1 MFRVAGQRQVRITTG
16 GVARAGRG
24 RRRINQTEQDDMR
37 GFLGGIVLG
46 LVLCG
51 VGLAALSVWS
61 PLAPAPEL
69 MPAAVQPK
77 TPAGAEPGRVALSAD
92 PVGRHAPP
100 VSPAAH
106 QPQAGDVTGI
116 AAIQS
121 RIENHPAAGTNADA
135 PAAPRADAARVA
147 VPQRSDP
154 VLPGKTPG
162 AAPQPPER
170 EQGGGADTVAPA
182 GIGAADRLDPAER
195 LFAGG
200 GGERLPSAIS
210 VTRDSAV
217 DGEAPAAVVPQTVS
231 DPAPQAPALSAPV
244 PDIAD
249 EPDLVADTDVA
260 SPTVPQVLA
269 RTAVT
274 PAPPITVAPSPD
286 AVTQVSDQPEP
297 TLPRIAPLPQA
308 GVERDVTRPRIG
320 TPVIPLTERD
330 KPISSPQG
338 ETGQTT
344 DMPPLRKYAE
354 PFANAGGAP
363 VMSIILTDQGDVLQ
377 ALDILRD
384 LPFPVSIAV
393 DPAMPDAAARMA
405 QYRGAGHEV
414 MARIGMPDFAT
425 ARDVEVS
432 LAASLD
438 ILPETVAVLENEND
452 RSGAEAAAQL
462 VAAVNGSGRGLVMR
476 NIGLTASLRLAQG
489 DGAPVAALFREIDR
503 KGQGPAA
510 IERNLDQAVF
520 RASQDGRVAVT
531 GSLAPET
538 VAILRDWVAGH
549 RASRVAL
556 APVSALFG
564 AAANPS

>member
-1 MFRVAGQRQVRITTG
+1 MRITTG
-16 GVARAGRG
+16 GAARAGRG
-24 RRRINQTEQDDMR
+24 GRRINQTEQDDMR

-69 MPAAVQPK
+69 MPVAVQPM
-77 TPAGAEPGRVALSAD
+77 TPAGAEPGRVALPAD
-92 PVGRHAPP
+92 PVGRHEPP

-106 QPQAGDVTGI
+106 QPQTGDVTGI
-116 AAIQS
+116 AAIES
-121 RIENHPAAGTNADA
+121 RVGNHPAAGTNADA
-135 PAAPRADAARVA
+135 PAAPQADAARVA
-147 VPQRSDP
+147 VPELSDP
-154 VLPGKTPG
+154 VVSGNAPVVAPHLPES
-162 AAPQPPER
+162 ER
-170 EQGGGADTVAPA
+170 DGEADTAAPA
-182 GIGAADRLDPAER
+182 GVGAADRMDSAER

-200 GGERLPSAIS
+200 GDTGLPSAIS
-210 VTRDSAV
+210 VTHDSVVTGA
-217 DGEAPAAVVPQTVS
+217 APAAVAPDTVS
-231 DPAPQAPALSAPV
+231 DLAPEAPVLSAPV

-260 SPTVPQVLA
+260 APTVPQVLA
-269 RTAVT
+269 RTAVA
-274 PAPPITVAPSPD
+274 PAPPITAAPAPE
-286 AVTQVSDQPEP
+286 AATQVADQPEP

-308 GVERDVTRPRIG
+308 GVESDVARPLIG
-320 TPVIPLTERD
+320 TPVIPLTERA

-338 ETGQTT
+338 ETGQAA

-363 VMSIILTDQGDVLQ
+363 VMSIILTDQRDVRQ

-393 DPAMPDAAARMA
+393 DPSMPDAAARMA
-405 QYRGAGHEV
+405 QYRAAGHEV
-414 MARIGMPDFAT
+414 LARIELPDFAT

-432 LAASLD
+432 LAASFD
-438 ILPETVAVLENEND
+438 ILPETVAVLESENA
-452 RSGAEAAAQL
+452 RSGSDVAVQL

-476 NIGLTASLRLAQG
+476 NIGLNASLRLAQG
-489 DGAPVAALFREIDR
+489 DGAPVAALFREIDSP
-503 KGQGPAA
+503 GQESAA

-531 GSLAPET
+531 GRLTPET